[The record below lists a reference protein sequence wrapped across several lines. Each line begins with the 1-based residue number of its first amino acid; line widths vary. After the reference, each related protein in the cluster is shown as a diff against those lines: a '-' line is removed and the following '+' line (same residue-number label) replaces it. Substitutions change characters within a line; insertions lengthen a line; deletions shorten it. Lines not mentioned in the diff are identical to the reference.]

1 MNISQVIGKGE
12 SKMRNK
18 TISAKVLKIREQK
31 EDAFQ
36 FIDRNKEE
44 ITKIGDAVFYFAEL
58 GMQEF
63 RTSEYTSDALRKA
76 GFSVELGISGMPPAW
91 MATWGSGKPVIAI
104 HTEGDALPNS
114 SQIPGV
120 AEEKAI
126 IEGGAPGHVEG
137 HNTNMAVMIGAAVA
151 AKRVIEIED
160 ISGTIK
166 VYFAP
171 AEEQLIPRPYF
182 LRDGYF
188 DGVDAI
194 FHPHVDS
201 EFAAPYGLLQYAM
214 ISVEFVF
221 HGKSGHAGIAP
232 WLAKNALDAATLM
245 DVGWAL
251 MRQQLEPSQS
261 SHRVILNGGIQPNI
275 IPDSTKVWW
284 FFRGKTMDN
293 TFANFGIAKKIAE
306 GAAIMT
312 GCSYEANI
320 ISVCWPN
327 RSSRGMAEIIQKN
340 IEWVEMPH
348 WSEEEEDLAK
358 KVQERIDVPIVGLH
372 KQITPLKEAQ
382 QIVASNDAG
391 CLSWVIPTG
400 RFHFPANIPGC
411 IFHKWSAGVSLTTS
425 IAHKAEINGAKA
437 LAGSIIDLLMD
448 EELLT
453 NVKQTF
459 IEEVGNTKYFSTIP
473 TDQKPQADLNK
484 DEMERWRPLM
494 EKFYIKGNVQWSD

>member
-1 MNISQVIGKGE
+1 MRDKKIIGNSIEIVEK
-12 SKMRNK
+12 KR
-18 TISAKVLKIREQK
+18 A
-31 EDAFQ
+31 AFQ

-63 RTSEYTSDALRKA
+63 RTSQYTADALRLA
-76 GFSVELGISGMPPAW
+76 GFDVIMGIAGMPPAW
-91 MATWGSGKPVIAI
+91 MATWGSGRPVIGI

-114 SQIPGV
+114 SQVPGIAV
-120 AEEKAI
+120 EKSI

-151 AKRVIEIED
+151 AKRVMETENIK
-160 ISGTIK
+160 GTIK

-201 EFAAPYGLLQYAM
+201 EFAAPYGLLQYAI
-214 ISVEFVF
+214 ISVEFIF
-221 HGKSGHAGIAP
+221 HGKAGHAGISP
-232 WLAKNALDAATLM
+232 WLARNALDAATLM

-261 SHRVILNGGIQPNI
+261 SHRVIVNGGIQPNI
-275 IPDSTKVWW
+275 IPDNTKVWW
-284 FFRGKTMDN
+284 FFREKHMDSA
-293 TFANFGIAKKIAE
+293 FANFEKAKKIAE

-312 GCSYEANI
+312 GCSYETNI
-320 ISVCWPN
+320 ISACWPN
-327 RSSRGMAEIIQKN
+327 RASKGMAEIIQKN
-340 IEWVEMPH
+340 IELVGMPH
-348 WSEEEEDLAK
+348 WSEEEEGLAK
-358 KVQERIDVPIVGLH
+358 KVQERINVPIIRLH

-382 QIVASNDAG
+382 QIIASNDAG
-391 CLSWVIPTG
+391 CVSWVIPTG

-411 IFHKWSAGVSLTTS
+411 IFHKWPAGVSLTTS

-453 NVKQTF
+453 NVKHIF
-459 IEEVGNTKYFSTIP
+459 MEEIGNTKYFSTIP
-473 TDQKPQADLNK
+473 PGQKPQIDLNE
-484 DEMERWRPLM
+484 DEMERWRPMM
-494 EKFYIKGNVQWSD
+494 ERFYIKEKVQWSD

>member
-1 MNISQVIGKGE
+1 MEKILKAIGDMKQE
-12 SKMRNK
+12 
-18 TISAKVLKIREQK
+18 
-31 EDAFQ
+31 AFL
-36 FIDRNKEE
+36 FIDRNNKE

-63 RTSEYTSDALRKA
+63 KTSEYTADALRMA
-76 GFSVELGISGMPPAW
+76 GFNVEMGISGIPPAW
-91 MATWGSGKPVIAI
+91 VATWGSGKPVIAI
-104 HTEGDALPNS
+104 QTEGDALPNS
-114 SQIPGV
+114 SQVPGIAV
-120 AEEKAI
+120 EKSI

-151 AKRVIEIED
+151 AKKVMEIEN
-160 ISGTIK
+160 IKGTIK

-201 EFAAPYGLLQYAM
+201 EFVAPYGMLQYAI
-214 ISVEFVF
+214 ISVEFIF

-232 WLAKNALDAATLM
+232 WLARNALDAATLM

-251 MRQQLEPSQS
+251 MRQQLETSQS
-261 SHRVILNGGIQPNI
+261 SHRVIVNGGIQPNI
-275 IPDSTKVWW
+275 IPDNTKVWW
-284 FFRGKTMDN
+284 FFRNKSMDSA
-293 TFANFGIAKKIAE
+293 FANFEKAKKIAE

-312 GCSYEANI
+312 GCSYETNI
-320 ISVCWPN
+320 ISACWPN
-327 RSSRGMAEIIQKN
+327 RASKGMAEIIQKN
-340 IEWVEMPH
+340 IELVGMPQ

-358 KVQERIDVPIVGLH
+358 KVQERINVPMIGLH
-372 KQITPLKEAQ
+372 KQISPLKEAQ

-391 CLSWVIPTG
+391 CVSWVIPTG

-411 IFHKWSAGVSLTTS
+411 IFHKWPAGVSLTTS

-437 LAGSIIDLLMD
+437 LAGSIIDLFMN

-453 NVKQTF
+453 NVKQIF
-459 IEEVGNTKYFSTIP
+459 IEEIGNTKYFSTIP
-473 TDQKPQADLNK
+473 MDQKPQVALNK
-484 DEMERWRPLM
+484 DEMERWRPMM
-494 EKFYIKGNVQWSD
+494 ERFYIKEKVQWSD

>member
-1 MNISQVIGKGE
+1 MGDKKIIGKALE
-12 SKMRNK
+12 
-18 TISAKVLKIREQK
+18 IREKK
-31 EDAFQ
+31 EGAFQ

-44 ITKIGDAVFYFAEL
+44 IAKIGDAVFYFAEL

-63 RTSEYTSDALRKA
+63 RTSEYTSDALRIT
-76 GFSVELGISGMPPAW
+76 GFNIEMGISGMPPAW
-91 MATWGSGKPVIAI
+91 VATWGSGKPVIAI

-114 SQIPGV
+114 SQVPGIT
-120 AEEKAI
+120 EEKPI

-137 HNTNMAVMIGAAVA
+137 HSTNMAVMIGAAVA
-151 AKRVIEIED
+151 VKKVMEKENIK
-160 ISGTIK
+160 GTIK

-201 EFAAPYGLLQYAM
+201 EFAAPYGMLQYAN
-214 ISVEFVF
+214 ISVEFIF
-221 HGKSGHAGIAP
+221 HGKSGHAGVAP
-232 WLAKNALDAATLM
+232 WLTRNALDAVTLM

-275 IPDSTKVWW
+275 IPDNTKVWW
-284 FFRGKTMDN
+284 FFRERYVGSA
-293 TFANFGIAKKIAE
+293 FANFEKAKKIAE

-312 GCSYEANI
+312 GCSYETNI
-320 ISVCWPN
+320 ISTCWPN
-327 RSSRGMAEIIQKN
+327 RSSKGMAEIIQKN
-340 IEWVEMPH
+340 IEIVGMPH
-348 WSEEEEDLAK
+348 WSEDEEDLAK
-358 KVQERIDVPIVGLH
+358 KVQQRINVPIIGLH
-372 KQITPLKEAQ
+372 KEITPFKEAQ
-382 QIVASNDAG
+382 QIVPSNDAG
-391 CLSWVIPTG
+391 CLTWVIPSG

-411 IFHKWSAGVSLTTS
+411 IFHKWPAGVSLTTT

-437 LAGSIIDLLMD
+437 LAGSIIDLLMN

-453 NVKQTF
+453 NVKKIF
-459 IEEVGNTKYFSTIP
+459 IEEMGDTKYFSTIP
-473 TDQKPQADLNK
+473 MDQKPQVDLNK
-484 DEMERWRPLM
+484 DEMERWRPMM
-494 EKFYIKGNVQWSD
+494 ERFYIKEKVQWSE